1 MIRRGRPAG
10 GATRD
15 GERGQSLVEFSMI
28 VPLFLLF
35 LLGLLEFGMV
45 FDHVL
50 TISYATRE
58 GARTGAALAN
68 GSKMADESLGTCS
81 DVDSYV
87 VAAVER
93 VLDSPGSPVHGDLS
107 QREPDPDLQGDSDRD
122 RGRPRQRL
130 DPGRRA
136 HGRRHGSSTSCA
148 RRTGWDS
155 CTRNNN
161 TSNPDSLGVSISY
174 TYHAVTPLASLM
186 RFFGGTWLD
195 PAPRDGSLRHGAEPD
210 QLEGL

>member
-10 GATRD
+10 GTTRD

-50 TISYATRE
+50 TISYASRE

-107 QREPDPDLQGDSDRD
+107 NVNQIRIYKATATGTEVGPVNVWTPGNGPTVDGTAAQLPALVLRVGLVHAHQQHEQPGFA
-122 RGRPRQRL
+122 GRL
-130 DPGRRA
+130 DLVHLPRRDA
-136 HGRRHGSSTSCA
+136 ARLADAVLRRS
-148 RRTGWDS
+148 
-155 CTRNNN
+155 
-161 TSNPDSLGVSISY
+161 
-174 TYHAVTPLASLM
+174 
-186 RFFGGTWLD
+186 WLD
-195 PAPRDGSLRHGAEPD
+195 PAPRDRSLRHGAEPD
-210 QLEGL
+210 RLEGL

>member
-10 GATRD
+10 GTTRA

-93 VLDSPGSPVHGDLS
+93 VLDSPGSPVHGDLADVN
-107 QREPDPDLQGDSDRD
+107 QIRIYKATATGTEVGPVNVWTPDPVPSSPLPVMVWIHGGAFIFGAGSEPFYKGTNIVNAGNVVMVTINYRLAALGFLALPELADAAPVTDRSVMA
-122 RGRPRQRL
+122 L
-130 DPGRRA
+130 
-136 HGRRHGSSTSCA
+136 
-148 RRTGWDS
+148 
-155 CTRNNN
+155 
-161 TSNPDSLGVSISY
+161 NPTD
-174 TYHAVTPLASLM
+174 
-186 RFFGGTWLD
+186 
-195 PAPRDGSLRHGAEPD
+195 
-210 QLEGL
+210 

>member
-1 MIRRGRPAG
+1 
-10 GATRD
+10 
-15 GERGQSLVEFSMI
+15 MI

-93 VLDSPGSPVHGDLS
+93 VLDSPGSPVHGDLADVNQIRIYKATATGS
-107 QREPDPDLQGDSDRD
+107 EVGPVNVWVAGHRADGRRQAAQLLALVVRVGLVHAQQRHQQ
-122 RGRPRQRL
+122 PRLARRL
-130 DPGRRA
+130 DLVHLPRGDAARLAAAVLRRS
-136 HGRRHGSSTSCA
+136 R
-148 RRTGWDS
+148 
-155 CTRNNN
+155 
-161 TSNPDSLGVSISY
+161 
-174 TYHAVTPLASLM
+174 
-186 RFFGGTWLD
+186 LD
-195 PAPRDGSLRHGAEPD
+195 RAPRDATAPSWP
-210 QLEGL
+210 